1 MAARQASSLLHCPE
15 IRVNIAVR
23 TARALL
29 LLAGA
34 VASAL
39 LIGFVVLLLWP
50 LPEMPADGLQGDFLI
65 QNVDVVDVRNGR
77 LLQGRD
83 VVVRD
88 GVISDISGA
97 APLSRPEG
105 LIEIDGKGKFLLPGL
120 WDMHT
125 HSTKLAPQYYHP
137 LLIANGVTGV
147 REMWGCMSEPDSFVA
162 CNDDR
167 RRWNDALTGGRG
179 LSPRFIQHGSFQIN
193 GGNEVPDGFP
203 AFFKARNASDVHQL
217 VAFYAGTGADFLKIY
232 SELPREAYFAVAEA
246 ARARGLAVAGHRP
259 LSVSLEEL
267 LAAGQRSVE
276 HPRVFLFECYSN
288 GAQFRALPDPLA
300 AYDQALRKRL
310 AVEHDDECRKELI
323 DALATSD
330 TWWVPTLQVMR
341 MSALASD
348 AEFRSDPRLD
358 FIPFLIREGMWMP
371 DADRAASE
379 TTGENVHGLLY
390 RMATKHVAE
399 AHAAGVKILLGTD
412 AGDTYIFPGFSVH
425 DELAAFV
432 AAGISP
438 SAAISSATIDA
449 AAFAGLDANYGSIE
463 VGKTADMILLDADP
477 LSDIRNTQRIQG
489 LFFNGKFYDRS
500 ALDCLLDFA
509 ANRAGS
515 IHTNVHLLWAVM
527 TSPLMRVQLAD

>member
-1 MAARQASSLLHCPE
+1 
-15 IRVNIAVR
+15 VNIAVR

-500 ALDCLLDFA
+500 ALD